1 MIRTMDKD
9 LGQGT
14 KAMEKDIR
22 SLPINKDKN
31 KTKRA
36 VQEKDQNQGLRTGTL
51 VQPTQ
56 RRDNPFKNALKFK
69 YSFPLI
75 AVGRSGLYRRQW
87 GIGLSFSYNIQ
98 YTNEKRTGIK
108 RR

>member
-31 KTKRA
+31 KT
-36 VQEKDQNQGLRTGTL
+36 
-51 VQPTQ
+51 
-56 RRDNPFKNALKFK
+56 
-69 YSFPLI
+69 
-75 AVGRSGLYRRQW
+75 
-87 GIGLSFSYNIQ
+87 
-98 YTNEKRTGIK
+98 
-108 RR
+108 